1 MKQDVG
7 ELERN
12 AERMVLYAGGA
23 GNIVGISA
31 GRHSLLSISVK
42 HMSYVDKPSFIKM
55 TFIDEVIFTNQ
66 EIVIHI
72 QDIPAREVEIAI
84 RLYDGENVIE
94 NEEPEEIN
102 ESNLEKTF
110 YYVQSI
116 FIPLLPV
123 LIAGGILQSIII
135 LVYNLEFFSAFT
147 MEQTSLSTIS
157 GMVYNYLP
165 VMIAFSSAK
174 YHKAN
179 PYIAVTTASILM
191 HPLITSFIS
200 DIILEKFLGFRLL
213 SETYSNSI
221 LPILMIVPI
230 LGYIENHFKIKLP
243 SSLKLIFK
251 PFILLL
257 AGLSLGIFLFRPLM
271 TLLGNAIV
279 ALIEL
284 LHTVA
289 PWSVPTLL
297 GLFGPAIV
305 VTSAHYSLFPLV
317 IDNIEAAGFDSLLG
331 PAMIAVN
338 FAHAGVALAV
348 ILRTKNHN
356 FRTYSIASFVMTLFG
371 VSQPTIFG
379 IEIMLKKPFLY
390 AMLGGGVGGLLAGI
404 FKLKTYLLVN
414 PSVASLFAF
423 QDQGNN
429 LLKTGIVILV
439 SFLVAF
445 LLTWKSAF
453 LEPIDEN
460 FQLTSP
466 YQDEI

>member
-12 AERMVLYAGGA
+12 AERIVLYAGGA
-23 GNIVGISA
+23 GNIIGISA

-72 QDIPAREVEIAI
+72 EDIPAREVEIAI
-84 RLYDGENVIE
+84 RLYDGENVIV
-94 NEEPEEIN
+94 NEEPDEIP

-110 YYVQSI
+110 YYVQTI

-123 LIAGGILQSIII
+123 LIGGGILQAIII
-135 LVYNLEFFSAFT
+135 LVYNLDFFSAFT
-147 MEQTSLSTIS
+147 MEQTSLSTLS

-230 LGYIENHFKIKLP
+230 LGYIENHFKVKLP
-243 SSLKLIFK
+243 SSLKLILK
-251 PFILLL
+251 PFLLLL

-289 PWSVPTLL
+289 LWSVPTLL

-305 VTSAHYSLFPLV
+305 VTGAHYSLFPLV
-317 IDNIEAAGFDSLLG
+317 IDNIEAAGFDSILG

-356 FRTYSIASFVMTLFG
+356 FRTYSIASFVMILFG

-466 YQDEI
+466 DQDEI

>member
-12 AERMVLYAGGA
+12 AERIVLYAGGA
-23 GNIVGISA
+23 GNIIGISA

-72 QDIPAREVEIAI
+72 EDIPAREVEIAI
-84 RLYDGENVIE
+84 RLYDGENVIV
-94 NEEPEEIN
+94 NEEPDEIP

-110 YYVQSI
+110 YYVQTI

-123 LIAGGILQSIII
+123 LIGGGILQAIII
-135 LVYNLEFFSAFT
+135 LVYNLDFFSAFT
-147 MEQTSLSTIS
+147 MEQTSLSTLS

-179 PYIAVTTASILM
+179 PYIAVTTPSILM

-230 LGYIENHFKIKLP
+230 LGYIENHFKVKLP
-243 SSLKLIFK
+243 SSLKLILK
-251 PFILLL
+251 PFLLLL

-289 PWSVPTLL
+289 LWSVPTLL

-305 VTSAHYSLFPLV
+305 VTGAHYSLFPLV
-317 IDNIEAAGFDSLLG
+317 IDNIEAAGFDSILG

-356 FRTYSIASFVMTLFG
+356 FRTYSIASFVMILFG

>member
-12 AERMVLYAGGA
+12 AERIVLYAGGA
-23 GNIVGISA
+23 GNIIGISA

-72 QDIPAREVEIAI
+72 EDIPAREVEIAI
-84 RLYDGENVIE
+84 RLYDGENVIV
-94 NEEPEEIN
+94 NEEPDEIP

-110 YYVQSI
+110 YYVQTI

-123 LIAGGILQSIII
+123 LIGGGILQAIII
-135 LVYNLEFFSAFT
+135 LVYNLDFFSAFT
-147 MEQTSLSTIS
+147 MEQTSLSTLS

-230 LGYIENHFKIKLP
+230 LGYIENHFKVKLP
-243 SSLKLIFK
+243 SSLKLILK
-251 PFILLL
+251 PFLLLL

-289 PWSVPTLL
+289 LWSVPTLL

-305 VTSAHYSLFPLV
+305 VTGAHYSLFPLV
-317 IDNIEAAGFDSLLG
+317 IDNIEAAGFDSILG

-356 FRTYSIASFVMTLFG
+356 FRTYSIASFVMILFG

-379 IEIMLKKPFLY
+379 IEIRLKKPFLY

>member
-12 AERMVLYAGGA
+12 AERIVLYAGGA
-23 GNIVGISA
+23 GNIIGISA

-72 QDIPAREVEIAI
+72 EDIPAREVEIAI
-84 RLYDGENVIE
+84 RLYDGENVIV
-94 NEEPEEIN
+94 NEEPDEIP

-110 YYVQSI
+110 YYVQTI

-123 LIAGGILQSIII
+123 LIGGGILQAIII
-135 LVYNLEFFSAFT
+135 LVYNLDFFSAFK
-147 MEQTSLSTIS
+147 MEQTSLSTLS

-230 LGYIENHFKIKLP
+230 LGYIENHFKVKLP
-243 SSLKLIFK
+243 SSLKLILK
-251 PFILLL
+251 PFLLLL

-289 PWSVPTLL
+289 LWSVPTLL

-305 VTSAHYSLFPLV
+305 VTGAHYSLFPLV
-317 IDNIEAAGFDSLLG
+317 IDNIEAAGFDSILG

-356 FRTYSIASFVMTLFG
+356 FRTYSIASFVMILFG

>member
-12 AERMVLYAGGA
+12 AERIVLYAGGA
-23 GNIVGISA
+23 GNIIGISA

-72 QDIPAREVEIAI
+72 EDIPAREVEIAI
-84 RLYDGENVIE
+84 RLYDGENVIV
-94 NEEPEEIN
+94 NEEPDEIP

-110 YYVQSI
+110 YYVQTI

-123 LIAGGILQSIII
+123 LIGGGILQAIII
-135 LVYNLEFFSAFT
+135 LVYNLDFFSAFT
-147 MEQTSLSTIS
+147 MEQTSLSTLS

-230 LGYIENHFKIKLP
+230 LGYIENHFKVKLP
-243 SSLKLIFK
+243 SSLKLILK
-251 PFILLL
+251 PFLLLL

-289 PWSVPTLL
+289 LWSVPTLL

-305 VTSAHYSLFPLV
+305 VTGAHYSLFPLV
-317 IDNIEAAGFDSLLG
+317 IDNIEAAGFDSILG

-356 FRTYSIASFVMTLFG
+356 FRTYSIASFVMILFG

-429 LLKTGIVILV
+429 LSLIHI
-439 SFLVAF
+439 
-445 LLTWKSAF
+445 
-453 LEPIDEN
+453 
-460 FQLTSP
+460 
-466 YQDEI
+466 

>member
-12 AERMVLYAGGA
+12 AERIVLYAGGA
-23 GNIVGISA
+23 GNIIGISA

-72 QDIPAREVEIAI
+72 EDIPAREVEIAI
-84 RLYDGENVIE
+84 RLYDGENVIV
-94 NEEPEEIN
+94 NEEPDEIP

-110 YYVQSI
+110 YYVQTI

-123 LIAGGILQSIII
+123 LIGGGILQAIII
-135 LVYNLEFFSAFT
+135 LVYNLDFFSAFT
-147 MEQTSLSTIS
+147 MEQTSLSTLS

-230 LGYIENHFKIKLP
+230 LGYIENHFKVKLP
-243 SSLKLIFK
+243 SSLKLILK
-251 PFILLL
+251 PFLLLL

-289 PWSVPTLL
+289 LWSVPTLL

-305 VTSAHYSLFPLV
+305 VTGAHYSLFPLV
-317 IDNIEAAGFDSLLG
+317 IDNIEAAGFDSILG

>member
-12 AERMVLYAGGA
+12 AERIVLYAGGA
-23 GNIVGISA
+23 GNIIGISA

-72 QDIPAREVEIAI
+72 EDIPAREVEIAI
-84 RLYDGENVIE
+84 RLYDGENVIV
-94 NEEPEEIN
+94 NEEPDEIP

-110 YYVQSI
+110 YYVQTI

-123 LIAGGILQSIII
+123 LIGGGILQAIII
-135 LVYNLEFFSAFT
+135 LVYNLDFFSAFT
-147 MEQTSLSTIS
+147 MEQTSLSTLS

-230 LGYIENHFKIKLP
+230 LGYIDNHFKVKLP
-243 SSLKLIFK
+243 SSLKLILK
-251 PFILLL
+251 PFLLLL

-289 PWSVPTLL
+289 LWSVPTLL

-305 VTSAHYSLFPLV
+305 VTGAHYSLFPLV
-317 IDNIEAAGFDSLLG
+317 IDNIEAAGFDSILG

-356 FRTYSIASFVMTLFG
+356 FRTYSIASFVMILFG

>member
-12 AERMVLYAGGA
+12 AERIVLYAGGA
-23 GNIVGISA
+23 GNIIGISA

-72 QDIPAREVEIAI
+72 EDIPAREVEIAI
-84 RLYDGENVIE
+84 RLYDGENVIV
-94 NEEPEEIN
+94 NEEPDEIP

-110 YYVQSI
+110 YYVQTI

-123 LIAGGILQSIII
+123 LIGGGILQAIII
-135 LVYNLEFFSAFT
+135 LVYNLDFFSAFT
-147 MEQTSLSTIS
+147 MEQTSLSTLS

-230 LGYIENHFKIKLP
+230 LGYIENHFKVKLP
-243 SSLKLIFK
+243 SSLKLILK
-251 PFILLL
+251 PFLLLL

-289 PWSVPTLL
+289 LWSVPTLL

-305 VTSAHYSLFPLV
+305 VTGAHYSLFPLV
-317 IDNIEAAGFDSLLG
+317 IDNIEAAGFDSILG

-356 FRTYSIASFVMTLFG
+356 FRTYSIASFVMILFG

-414 PSVASLFAF
+414 LSVASLFAF

>member
-12 AERMVLYAGGA
+12 AERIVLYAGGA
-23 GNIVGISA
+23 GNIIGISA

-72 QDIPAREVEIAI
+72 EDIPAREVEIAI
-84 RLYDGENVIE
+84 RLYDGENVIV
-94 NEEPEEIN
+94 NEEPDEIP

-110 YYVQSI
+110 YYVQTI

-123 LIAGGILQSIII
+123 LIGGGILQAIII
-135 LVYNLEFFSAFT
+135 LVYNLDFFSAFT
-147 MEQTSLSTIS
+147 MEQTSLSTLS

-230 LGYIENHFKIKLP
+230 LGYIENHFKVKLP
-243 SSLKLIFK
+243 SSLKLILK
-251 PFILLL
+251 PFLLLL

-271 TLLGNAIV
+271 ILLGNAIV

-289 PWSVPTLL
+289 LWSVPTLL

-305 VTSAHYSLFPLV
+305 VTGAHYSLFPLV
-317 IDNIEAAGFDSLLG
+317 IDNIEAAGFDSILG

-356 FRTYSIASFVMTLFG
+356 FRTYSIASFVMILFG

>member
-165 VMIAFSSAK
+165 VMIAFSSAN

-200 DIILEKFLGFRLL
+200 DIILEKILGFRLL

-230 LGYIENHFKIKLP
+230 LGYIENHFKVKLP
-243 SSLKLIFK
+243 SSLKLILK
-251 PFILLL
+251 PFLLLL

-305 VTSAHYSLFPLV
+305 VTGAHYSLFPLV
-317 IDNIEAAGFDSLLG
+317 IDNIEAAGFDSILD

>member
-12 AERMVLYAGGA
+12 AERIVLYAGGA
-23 GNIVGISA
+23 GNIIGISA

-72 QDIPAREVEIAI
+72 EDIPAREVEIAI
-84 RLYDGENVIE
+84 RLYDGENVIV
-94 NEEPEEIN
+94 NEEPDEIP

-110 YYVQSI
+110 YYVQTI

-123 LIAGGILQSIII
+123 LIGGGILQAIII
-135 LVYNLEFFSAFT
+135 LVYNLDFFSAFT
-147 MEQTSLSTIS
+147 MEQTSLSTLS

-191 HPLITSFIS
+191 HPLIISFIS

-230 LGYIENHFKIKLP
+230 LGYIENHFKVKLP
-243 SSLKLIFK
+243 SSLKLILK
-251 PFILLL
+251 PFLLLL

-289 PWSVPTLL
+289 LWSVPTLL

-305 VTSAHYSLFPLV
+305 VTGAHYSLFPLV
-317 IDNIEAAGFDSLLG
+317 IDNIEAAGFDSILG

-356 FRTYSIASFVMTLFG
+356 FRTYSIASFVMILFG

>member
-12 AERMVLYAGGA
+12 AERIVLYAGGA
-23 GNIVGISA
+23 GNIIGISA

-72 QDIPAREVEIAI
+72 EDIPAREVEIAI
-84 RLYDGENVIE
+84 RLYDGENVIV
-94 NEEPEEIN
+94 NEEPDEIP

-110 YYVQSI
+110 YYVQTI

-123 LIAGGILQSIII
+123 LIGGGILQAIII
-135 LVYNLEFFSAFT
+135 LVYNLDFFSAFT
-147 MEQTSLSTIS
+147 MEQTSLSTLS

-230 LGYIENHFKIKLP
+230 LGYIENHFKVKLP
-243 SSLKLIFK
+243 STLKLILK
-251 PFILLL
+251 PFLLLL

-305 VTSAHYSLFPLV
+305 VTGAHYSLFPLV
-317 IDNIEAAGFDSLLG
+317 IDNIEAAGFDSILG

>member
-12 AERMVLYAGGA
+12 AERIVLYAGGA
-23 GNIVGISA
+23 GNIIGISA

-72 QDIPAREVEIAI
+72 EDIPAREVEIAI
-84 RLYDGENVIE
+84 RLYDGENVIV
-94 NEEPEEIN
+94 NEEPDEIP

-110 YYVQSI
+110 YYVQTI

-123 LIAGGILQSIII
+123 LIGGGILQAIII
-135 LVYNLEFFSAFT
+135 LVYNLDFFSAFT
-147 MEQTSLSTIS
+147 MEQTSLSTLS

-230 LGYIENHFKIKLP
+230 LGYIENHFKVKLP
-243 SSLKLIFK
+243 SSLKLILK
-251 PFILLL
+251 PFLLLL

-289 PWSVPTLL
+289 LWSVPTLL

-305 VTSAHYSLFPLV
+305 VTGAHYSLFPLV
-317 IDNIEAAGFDSLLG
+317 IDNIEAAGFDSILG

-356 FRTYSIASFVMTLFG
+356 FRTYSIASFVMILFG

-445 LLTWKSAF
+445 LLTWKSAL

>member
-12 AERMVLYAGGA
+12 AERIVLYAGGA
-23 GNIVGISA
+23 GNIIGISA

-72 QDIPAREVEIAI
+72 EDIPAREVEIAI
-84 RLYDGENVIE
+84 RLYDGENVIV
-94 NEEPEEIN
+94 NEEPDEIP

-110 YYVQSI
+110 YYVQTI

-123 LIAGGILQSIII
+123 LIGGGILQAIII
-135 LVYNLEFFSAFT
+135 LVYNLDFFSAFT
-147 MEQTSLSTIS
+147 MEQTSLSTLS

-230 LGYIENHFKIKLP
+230 LGYIENHFKVKLP
-243 SSLKLIFK
+243 SSLKLILK
-251 PFILLL
+251 PFLLLL

-305 VTSAHYSLFPLV
+305 VTGAHYSLFPLV
-317 IDNIEAAGFDSLLG
+317 IDNIEAAGFDSILG

>member
-12 AERMVLYAGGA
+12 AERIVLYAGGA
-23 GNIVGISA
+23 GNIIGISA
-31 GRHSLLSISVK
+31 GRHSLISVK

-72 QDIPAREVEIAI
+72 EDIPAREVEIAI
-84 RLYDGENVIE
+84 RLYDGENVIV
-94 NEEPEEIN
+94 NEEPDEIP

-110 YYVQSI
+110 YYVQTI

-123 LIAGGILQSIII
+123 LIGGGILQAIII
-135 LVYNLEFFSAFT
+135 LVYNLDFFSAFT
-147 MEQTSLSTIS
+147 MEQTSLSTLS

-230 LGYIENHFKIKLP
+230 LGYIENHFKVKLP
-243 SSLKLIFK
+243 SSLKLILK
-251 PFILLL
+251 PFLLLL

-289 PWSVPTLL
+289 LWSVPTLL

-305 VTSAHYSLFPLV
+305 VTGAHYSLFPLV
-317 IDNIEAAGFDSLLG
+317 IDNIEAAGFDSILG

-356 FRTYSIASFVMTLFG
+356 FRTYSIASFVMILFG

>member
-12 AERMVLYAGGA
+12 AERIVLYAGGA
-23 GNIVGISA
+23 GNIIGISA

-72 QDIPAREVEIAI
+72 EDIPAREVEIAI
-84 RLYDGENVIE
+84 RLYDGENVIV
-94 NEEPEEIN
+94 NEEPDEIP

-110 YYVQSI
+110 YYVQTI

-123 LIAGGILQSIII
+123 LIGGGILQAIII
-135 LVYNLEFFSAFT
+135 LVYNLDFFSAFT
-147 MEQTSLSTIS
+147 MEQTSLSTLS

-230 LGYIENHFKIKLP
+230 LGYIENHFKVKLP
-243 SSLKLIFK
+243 SSLKLILK
-251 PFILLL
+251 PFLLLL

-289 PWSVPTLL
+289 LWSVPTLL

-305 VTSAHYSLFPLV
+305 VTGAHYSLFPLV
-317 IDNIEAAGFDSLLG
+317 IDNIEAAGFDSILG

-356 FRTYSIASFVMTLFG
+356 FRTYSIASFVMILFG

-439 SFLVAF
+439 SFPVAF

>member
-12 AERMVLYAGGA
+12 AERIVLYAGGA
-23 GNIVGISA
+23 GNIIGISA

-72 QDIPAREVEIAI
+72 EDIPAREVEIAI
-84 RLYDGENVIE
+84 RLYDGENVIV
-94 NEEPEEIN
+94 NEEPDEIP

-110 YYVQSI
+110 YYVQTI

-123 LIAGGILQSIII
+123 LIGGGILQAIII
-135 LVYNLEFFSAFT
+135 LVYNLDFFSAFT
-147 MEQTSLSTIS
+147 MEQTSLSTLS

-230 LGYIENHFKIKLP
+230 LGYIENHFKVKLP
-243 SSLKLIFK
+243 SSLKLILK
-251 PFILLL
+251 PFLLLL

-289 PWSVPTLL
+289 LWSVHTLL

-305 VTSAHYSLFPLV
+305 VTGAHYSLFPLV
-317 IDNIEAAGFDSLLG
+317 IDNIEAAGFDSILG

-356 FRTYSIASFVMTLFG
+356 FRTYSIASFVMILFG

>member
-12 AERMVLYAGGA
+12 AERIVLYAGGA
-23 GNIVGISA
+23 GNIIGISA

-72 QDIPAREVEIAI
+72 EDIPAREVEIAI
-84 RLYDGENVIE
+84 RLYDGENVIV
-94 NEEPEEIN
+94 NEEPDEIP

-110 YYVQSI
+110 YYVQTI

-123 LIAGGILQSIII
+123 LIGGGILQAIII
-135 LVYNLEFFSAFT
+135 LVYNLDFFSAFT
-147 MEQTSLSTIS
+147 MEQTSLSTLS

-230 LGYIENHFKIKLP
+230 LGYIENHFKVKLP
-243 SSLKLIFK
+243 SSLKLILK
-251 PFILLL
+251 PFLLLL

-289 PWSVPTLL
+289 LWSVPTLL

-305 VTSAHYSLFPLV
+305 VTGAHYSLFPLV
-317 IDNIEAAGFDSLLG
+317 IDNIEAAGFDSILG

-356 FRTYSIASFVMTLFG
+356 FRTYSIASFVMILFG

-414 PSVASLFAF
+414 TSVASLFAF

>member
-1 MKQDVG
+1 
-7 ELERN
+7 
-12 AERMVLYAGGA
+12 
-23 GNIVGISA
+23 
-31 GRHSLLSISVK
+31 
-42 HMSYVDKPSFIKM
+42 
-55 TFIDEVIFTNQ
+55 
-66 EIVIHI
+66 
-72 QDIPAREVEIAI
+72 
-84 RLYDGENVIE
+84 
-94 NEEPEEIN
+94 
-102 ESNLEKTF
+102 
-110 YYVQSI
+110 
-116 FIPLLPV
+116 
-123 LIAGGILQSIII
+123 
-135 LVYNLEFFSAFT
+135 
-147 MEQTSLSTIS
+147 MEQTSLSTLS

-230 LGYIENHFKIKLP
+230 LGYIENHFKVKLP
-243 SSLKLIFK
+243 SSLKLILK
-251 PFILLL
+251 PFLLLL

-289 PWSVPTLL
+289 LWSVPTLL

-305 VTSAHYSLFPLV
+305 VTGAHYSLFPLV
-317 IDNIEAAGFDSLLG
+317 IDNIEAAGFDSILG

-356 FRTYSIASFVMTLFG
+356 FRTYSIASFVMILFG

>member
-12 AERMVLYAGGA
+12 AERIVLYAGGA
-23 GNIVGISA
+23 GNIIGISA

-72 QDIPAREVEIAI
+72 EDIPAREVEIAI
-84 RLYDGENVIE
+84 RLYDGENVIV
-94 NEEPEEIN
+94 NEEPDEIP

-110 YYVQSI
+110 YYVQTI

-123 LIAGGILQSIII
+123 LIGGGILQAIII
-135 LVYNLEFFSAFT
+135 LVYNLDFFSAFT
-147 MEQTSLSTIS
+147 MEQTSLSTLS

-230 LGYIENHFKIKLP
+230 LGYIENHFKVKLP
-243 SSLKLIFK
+243 SSLKLILK
-251 PFILLL
+251 PFLLLL

-289 PWSVPTLL
+289 LWSVPTLL

-305 VTSAHYSLFPLV
+305 VTGAHYSLFPLV
-317 IDNIEAAGFDSLLG
+317 IDNIEAAGFDSILG

-356 FRTYSIASFVMTLFG
+356 FRTYSIASFVMILFG

>member
-12 AERMVLYAGGA
+12 AERIVLYAGGA
-23 GNIVGISA
+23 GNIIGISA

-72 QDIPAREVEIAI
+72 EDIPAREVEIAI
-84 RLYDGENVIE
+84 RLYDGENVIV
-94 NEEPEEIN
+94 NEEPDEIP

-110 YYVQSI
+110 YYVQTI

-123 LIAGGILQSIII
+123 LIGGGILQAIII
-135 LVYNLEFFSAFT
+135 LVYNLDFFSAFT
-147 MEQTSLSTIS
+147 MEQTSLSTLS

-230 LGYIENHFKIKLP
+230 LGYIENHFKVKLP
-243 SSLKLIFK
+243 SSLKLILK
-251 PFILLL
+251 PFLLLL

-289 PWSVPTLL
+289 LWSVPTLL

-305 VTSAHYSLFPLV
+305 VTGAHYSLFPLV
-317 IDNIEAAGFDSLLG
+317 IDNIEAAGFDSILG

-356 FRTYSIASFVMTLFG
+356 FRTYSIASFVMILFG

-445 LLTWKSAF
+445 LL
-453 LEPIDEN
+453 
-460 FQLTSP
+460 
-466 YQDEI
+466 

>member
-12 AERMVLYAGGA
+12 AERIVLYAGGA
-23 GNIVGISA
+23 GNIIGISA

-72 QDIPAREVEIAI
+72 EDIPAREVEIAI
-84 RLYDGENVIE
+84 RLYDGENVIV
-94 NEEPEEIN
+94 NEEPDEIP

-110 YYVQSI
+110 YYVQTI

-123 LIAGGILQSIII
+123 LIGGGILQAIII
-135 LVYNLEFFSAFT
+135 LVYNLDFFSAFT
-147 MEQTSLSTIS
+147 MEQTSLSTLS

-230 LGYIENHFKIKLP
+230 LGYIENHFKVKLP
-243 SSLKLIFK
+243 SSLKLILK

-289 PWSVPTLL
+289 LWSVPTLL

-305 VTSAHYSLFPLV
+305 VTGAHYSLFPLV
-317 IDNIEAAGFDSLLG
+317 IDNIEAAGFDSILG

-356 FRTYSIASFVMTLFG
+356 FRTYSIASFVMILFG

>member
-12 AERMVLYAGGA
+12 AERIVLYAGGA
-23 GNIVGISA
+23 GNIIGISA

-72 QDIPAREVEIAI
+72 EDIPAREVEIAI
-84 RLYDGENVIE
+84 RLYDGENVIV
-94 NEEPEEIN
+94 NEEPDEIP

-110 YYVQSI
+110 YYVQTI

-123 LIAGGILQSIII
+123 LIGGGILQAIII
-135 LVYNLEFFSAFT
+135 LVYNLDFFSAFT
-147 MEQTSLSTIS
+147 MEQTSLSTLS

-230 LGYIENHFKIKLP
+230 LGYIENHFKVKLP
-243 SSLKLIFK
+243 SSLKLILK
-251 PFILLL
+251 PFLLLL

-289 PWSVPTLL
+289 LWKI
-297 GLFGPAIV
+297 G
-305 VTSAHYSLFPLV
+305 
-317 IDNIEAAGFDSLLG
+317 
-331 PAMIAVN
+331 
-338 FAHAGVALAV
+338 
-348 ILRTKNHN
+348 R
-356 FRTYSIASFVMTLFG
+356 ASCRERV
-371 VSQPTIFG
+371 
-379 IEIMLKKPFLY
+379 
-390 AMLGGGVGGLLAGI
+390 
-404 FKLKTYLLVN
+404 
-414 PSVASLFAF
+414 
-423 QDQGNN
+423 
-429 LLKTGIVILV
+429 
-439 SFLVAF
+439 
-445 LLTWKSAF
+445 
-453 LEPIDEN
+453 
-460 FQLTSP
+460 
-466 YQDEI
+466 

>member
-12 AERMVLYAGGA
+12 AERIVLYAGGA
-23 GNIVGISA
+23 GNIIGISA

-72 QDIPAREVEIAI
+72 EDIPAREVEIAI
-84 RLYDGENVIE
+84 RLYDGENVIV
-94 NEEPEEIN
+94 NEEPDEIP

-110 YYVQSI
+110 YYVQTI

-123 LIAGGILQSIII
+123 LIGGGILQAIII
-135 LVYNLEFFSAFT
+135 LVYNLDFFSAFT
-147 MEQTSLSTIS
+147 MEQTSLSTLS

-179 PYIAVTTASILM
+179 PYIAVTTFSILM

-230 LGYIENHFKIKLP
+230 LGYIENHFKVKLP
-243 SSLKLIFK
+243 STLKLILK
-251 PFILLL
+251 PFLLLL

-305 VTSAHYSLFPLV
+305 VTGAHYSLFPLV
-317 IDNIEAAGFDSLLG
+317 IDNIEAAGFDSILG

>member
-243 SSLKLIFK
+243 SLLKLIFK

-305 VTSAHYSLFPLV
+305 VTGAHYSLFTLV
-317 IDNIEAAGFDSLLG
+317 IDNIEATGFDSILG

-414 PSVASLFAF
+414 PSIASLFAF

-460 FQLTSP
+460 FQLTST

>member
-1 MKQDVG
+1 M
-7 ELERN
+7 
-12 AERMVLYAGGA
+12 
-23 GNIVGISA
+23 I
-31 GRHSLLSISVK
+31 
-42 HMSYVDKPSFIKM
+42 
-55 TFIDEVIFTNQ
+55 TFKK
-66 EIVIHI
+66 
-72 QDIPAREVEIAI
+72 
-84 RLYDGENVIE
+84 RLIG
-94 NEEPEEIN
+94 
-102 ESNLEKTF
+102 
-110 YYVQSI
+110 
-116 FIPLLPV
+116 
-123 LIAGGILQSIII
+123 GGILQAIII
-135 LVYNLEFFSAFT
+135 LVYNLDFFSAFT
-147 MEQTSLSTIS
+147 MEQTSLSTLS

-191 HPLITSFIS
+191 HPLMTSFIS
-200 DIILEKFLGFRLL
+200 DIIIEKFLGFRLL

-230 LGYIENHFKIKLP
+230 LGYIENHFKVKLP
-243 SSLKLIFK
+243 SSLKLILK
-251 PFILLL
+251 PFLLLL

-289 PWSVPTLL
+289 LWSVPTLL
-297 GLFGPAIV
+297 GLFGRAIV
-305 VTSAHYSLFPLV
+305 VTGAHYSLFPLV
-317 IDNIEAAGFDSLLG
+317 IDNIEAAGFDSILG

-356 FRTYSIASFVMTLFG
+356 FRTYSIASFVMILFG